1 LSKYYDL
8 IKSNIIEFDRLLL
21 DKYYQLNLNEVD
33 TILLIKLHNL
43 IKQGNK
49 FPSSSLLASQM
60 YITEDQ
66 VGERIVDLV
75 NRGFIDMLLS
85 SVDSK
90 EHYCLDATYRRLGL
104 LLEDEERKAT
114 DKKHDLEIK
123 KIVNLLETE
132 WKKLLSSLELEIVA
146 RWVTEKNY
154 TFDNVKEAV
163 LRGLKQKQTNIK
175 YVDRILTTMHQDVE
189 EVQKDPNKPNIKELF
204 EEVYFGAKR
213 NL

>member
-1 LSKYYDL
+1 
-8 IKSNIIEFDRLLL
+8 
-21 DKYYQLNLNEVD
+21 
-33 TILLIKLHNL
+33 
-43 IKQGNK
+43 
-49 FPSSSLLASQM
+49 M
-60 YITEDQ
+60 
-66 VGERIVDLV
+66 
-75 NRGFIDMLLS
+75 
-85 SVDSK
+85 
-90 EHYCLDATYRRLGL
+90 GL